1 MIKCTYKKET
11 TTREADMAKKQK
23 KVSEVY
29 VMGRSAFV
37 QDQKV
42 QVFAHRNTKRAK
54 TRSAQKARALT
65 DW

>member
-1 MIKCTYKKET
+1 MS
-11 TTREADMAKKQK
+11 KKQK
-23 KVSEVY
+23 KASEVF
-29 VMGRSAFV
+29 VMGRAAFV

-54 TRSAQKARALT
+54 TRSAQKARALA

>member
-1 MIKCTYKKET
+1 
-11 TTREADMAKKQK
+11 MAKKQRVK
-23 KVSEVY
+23 DTLVTTRA
-29 VMGRSAFV
+29 GFV

-54 TRSAQKARALT
+54 TRAAQKARALT

>member
-1 MIKCTYKKET
+1 MS
-11 TTREADMAKKQK
+11 KKQK
-23 KVSEVY
+23 KVKDMF

-54 TRSAQKARALT
+54 TRSTQKARALAE
-65 DW
+65 W